1 MFLKALQ
8 NDIEKNVSFFY
19 VLYMTVQLLF
29 FLAESE
35 SVAKSGNS
43 STASAYERSTEVD
56 LAEILGRKTGL
67 RL

>member
-1 MFLKALQ
+1 
-8 NDIEKNVSFFY
+8 
-19 VLYMTVQLLF
+19 MTVQLLF

>member
-1 MFLKALQ
+1 
-8 NDIEKNVSFFY
+8 
-19 VLYMTVQLLF
+19 MTVQLLF

-35 SVAKSGNS
+35 SVAKSGNNN
-43 STASAYERSTEVD
+43 TASAYERSTEVD

>member
-43 STASAYERSTEVD
+43 TASAYERSTEVD